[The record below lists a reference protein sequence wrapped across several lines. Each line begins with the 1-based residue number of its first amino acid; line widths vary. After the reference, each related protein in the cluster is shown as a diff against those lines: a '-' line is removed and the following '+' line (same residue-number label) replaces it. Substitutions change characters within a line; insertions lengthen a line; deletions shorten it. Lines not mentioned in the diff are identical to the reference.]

1 MKDVYIIAIWD
12 GSKCLYTKLIEAF
25 TEVEAM
31 KQAEKLIDVSKN
43 QEYSLEL
50 YI

>member
-1 MKDVYIIAIWD
+1 MKEVYIVAIWK

-25 TEVEAM
+25 TEIEAM
-31 KQAEKLIDVSKN
+31 REAETMVKTG

-50 YI
+50 YY

>member
-1 MKDVYIIAIWD
+1 MKDVYIVAIWD

-31 KQAEKLIDVSKN
+31 KEAETMTKDG

-50 YI
+50 YY

>member
-1 MKDVYIIAIWD
+1 MKDIYIVAIFE

-31 KQAEKLIDVSKN
+31 KQAETMIEDG

-50 YI
+50 YY

>member
-1 MKDVYIIAIWD
+1 MKEVYIVAIWK
-12 GSKCLYTKLIEAF
+12 GSKCLYVKLIEAF

-31 KQAEKLIDVSKN
+31 KISETMVKTG

-50 YI
+50 YY

>member
-1 MKDVYIIAIWD
+1 MKDVYIIAIWQ
-12 GSKCLYTKLIEAF
+12 GSKVIDTKIIEAF

-31 KQAEKLIDVSKN
+31 KQAETMIEDG

-50 YI
+50 YY

>member
-1 MKDVYIIAIWD
+1 MKDVYIVAIWK
-12 GSKCLYTKLIEAF
+12 GNKCLYTKLIEAF

-31 KQAEKLIDVSKN
+31 KQAENMTKVG

-50 YI
+50 YY